1 VPLIGVDG
9 DSYLQG
15 TIHLAA
21 QITDLLNDGNYL
33 DGIGAPLQLHLD
45 FQGQNRANGGILLA
59 DVVLAPTGRP
69 GIGGGFA
76 VAHPEIGEYIRLEGT
91 REVVY
96 VMIETKASEY
106 QTTQNRGSFID
117 REGERS

>member
-1 VPLIGVDG
+1 MYCLCGTESTAKSALFRESFEGVDFV
-9 DSYLQG
+9 SFFPRE
-15 TIHLAA
+15 AFPA
-21 QITDLLNDGNYL
+21 EV
-33 DGIGAPLQLHLD
+33 P
-45 FQGQNRANGGILLA
+45 
-59 DVVLAPTGRP
+59 V
-69 GIGGGFA
+69 GGGFA